1 MPEIEVLAALAGV
14 AFAVAL
20 WAVTNIRLS
29 RGVKAIQAD
38 IDSKRTATQ
47 VFVDE
52 RLSQV
57 EALVGG
63 MEARLRAE
71 MPPNVDGRLDEV
83 HTELTAKVDALH
95 VDVMQRVD
103 AIDIGIQAALRTL
116 DVKLQQLPETVR
128 MSALGSLGAATKG
141 QTQAF
146 AEAAEELEGHV
157 AAALPEMM
165 DSRTVLERELLGWMR
180 KPIDAKL
187 EETNPTAALLQRLAK
202 YGASNWL
209 TERRSF
215 EGGSYREAS
224 SAAVK

>member
-103 AIDIGIQAALRTL
+103 MIDRGIQAALQSL
-116 DVKLQQLPETVR
+116 DGELQKLPETVR
-128 MSALGSLGAATKG
+128 MSALGSLGAATKA
-141 QTQAF
+141 QSQAF
-146 AEAAEELEGHV
+146 MEAAEELEGHV
-157 AAALPEMM
+157 AAAVPEMM

-202 YGASNWL
+202 YGA
-209 TERRSF
+209 
-215 EGGSYREAS
+215 
-224 SAAVK
+224 